1 MTTTRL
7 DITRDEFLNVLMETD
22 YYKTITTT
30 LHEKYKDKM
39 VQDDYPEE
47 YWNEFNDQF
56 DQLVK
61 DVLNGT
67 LK

>member
-1 MTTTRL
+1 
-7 DITRDEFLNVLMETD
+7 METD

>member
-1 MTTTRL
+1 MTTNRI
-7 DITRDEFLNVLMETD
+7 DIARDEFLNALVETD